1 MAFYE
6 CARCNYKVRRNSD
19 MIRHLNRKTK
29 CVKKLES
36 YKLNDE
42 EIITL
47 SMILHKDNSENII
60 NIKNNID
67 NSKIKLNIDHNNLNN
82 LNNYDTPENKDEYK
96 KNIDKINE
104 ITHKD
109 NICEY
114 CNKTFSRYD
123 NLKRHQKNFCKN
135 IYNYSENENDKNN
148 IHNIESLNN
157 ANINSVKNITNIENQ
172 TNNQTNN
179 IIIINANN
187 DKLKPFDGEWTVE
200 HIDSYLHQIILLSE
214 TKYTDLLDEILKN
227 KENLN
232 VIIEKDSNNGLVYKN
247 EKELYVNMKVK
258 EIVDMSMQKLYDQLN
273 IFYKN
278 LIDHKVNNKFNS
290 HLIENEKKI
299 LDDKF
304 EDFCNNNDTKNIV
317 NSLFTNIY
325 EKNKEE
331 AIEMADKI
339 LVNKKIGY

>member
-42 EIITL
+42 EIINL
-47 SMILHKDNSENII
+47 SMILHKDNNENI
-60 NIKNNID
+60 
-67 NSKIKLNIDHNNLNN
+67 SKIKLNINDNNLNN
-82 LNNYDTPENKDEYK
+82 KIENENENKYEKNKDDSK
-96 KNIDKINE
+96 KNIDKIIE
-104 ITHKD
+104 ITNKN

-135 IYNYSENENDKNN
+135 NESEIETNN
-148 IHNIESLNN
+148 IQNIESQNN
-157 ANINSVKNITNIENQ
+157 GSINTIKNITNIENQ

-179 IIIINANN
+179 IIIINTNN
-187 DKLKPFDGEWTVE
+187 DKLKPFDGDWTVE

-232 VIIEKDSNNGLVYKN
+232 VIIEKDSNSGLVYKN

-258 EIVDMSMQKLYDQLN
+258 EIVDISMQKLYDQLN

-278 LIDHKVNNKFNS
+278 LIDHKINNKFNS

-317 NSLFTNIY
+317 NNLFTNIY

-331 AIEMADKI
+331 ALEIADKI
-339 LVNKKIGY
+339 LINKKIGY

>member
-1 MAFYE
+1 MKRHLE
-6 CARCNYKVRRNSD
+6 RKVKCARN
-19 MIRHLNRKTK
+19 I
-29 CVKKLES
+29 ES
-36 YKLNDE
+36 IKYNDE
-42 EIITL
+42 EIYNL
-47 SMILHKDNSENII
+47 SMVIHKNEKIDNDKPIKKDLLCIYCNKSFTRLDNLKKHEKNTCKFKNSENIDSNKNI
-60 NIKNNID
+60 ENYKNTINIENNIKNID
-67 NSKIKLNIDHNNLNN
+67 NKLSM
-82 LNNYDTPENKDEYK
+82 
-96 KNIDKINE
+96 
-104 ITHKD
+104 D
-109 NICEY
+109 NQ
-114 CNKTFSRYD
+114 T
-123 NLKRHQKNFCKN
+123 
-135 IYNYSENENDKNN
+135 N
-148 IHNIESLNN
+148 IHNKTYIE
-157 ANINSVKNITNIENQ
+157 
-172 TNNQTNN
+172 NQTNN
-179 IIIINANN
+179 IIIINPNSN
-187 DKLKPFDGEWTVE
+187 LQPFDNNWTIE
-200 HIDSYLHQIILLSE
+200 HIDNYLRQLILLSDN
-214 TKYTDLLDEILKN
+214 KYTNLLDEILKN

-258 EIVDMSMQKLYDQLN
+258 EIVDISMQKLYDQLN

-304 EDFCNNNDTKNIV
+304 EDFCNNTDTKNIV

>member
-29 CVKKLES
+29 CIKKLES
-36 YKLNDE
+36 YKLSDE
-42 EIITL
+42 EIINL
-47 SMILHKDNSENII
+47 SMILHKDNNENIY
-60 NIKNNID
+60 
-67 NSKIKLNIDHNNLNN
+67 KIKLNIDNNNLNN
-82 LNNYDTPENKDEYK
+82 EIKIENEIENKNVKIKDESK
-96 KNIDKINE
+96 KNIDKIIE
-104 ITHKD
+104 ITNKN

-135 IYNYSENENDKNN
+135 NESENETNN
-148 IHNIESLNN
+148 IQNIESQNN
-157 ANINSVKNITNIENQ
+157 GNINTIKNITNIENQ

-179 IIIINANN
+179 IIIINANH

-258 EIVDMSMQKLYDQLN
+258 EIVDISMQKLYDQLN

-304 EDFCNNNDTKNIV
+304 EDFCNNTDTKNIV

-331 AIEMADKI
+331 ALEVADKI

>member
-36 YKLNDE
+36 YKLSDE
-42 EIITL
+42 EIISL
-47 SMILHKDNSENII
+47 SMILHKDNNESI
-60 NIKNNID
+60 
-67 NSKIKLNIDHNNLNN
+67 SKIKLNTDGNNLNN
-82 LNNYDTPENKDEYK
+82 EIKIENENENENKYIKIKDESK
-96 KNIDKINE
+96 KNIDKIIE
-104 ITHKD
+104 ITNKN

-135 IYNYSENENDKNN
+135 NDIENDTNN
-148 IHNIESLNN
+148 IQNIESQNN
-157 ANINSVKNITNIENQ
+157 GSINTIKNITNIENQ

-179 IIIINANN
+179 IIIINTNN
-187 DKLKPFDGEWTVE
+187 DKLKPFDGDWTVE

-258 EIVDMSMQKLYDQLN
+258 EIVDISMQKLYDQLN

-304 EDFCNNNDTKNIV
+304 EDFCNNTDTKNIV

-331 AIEMADKI
+331 ALEVADKI

>member
-29 CVKKLES
+29 CIKKLES
-36 YKLNDE
+36 YKLSDE
-42 EIITL
+42 EIINL
-47 SMILHKDNSENII
+47 SMILHKDNNENIY
-60 NIKNNID
+60 
-67 NSKIKLNIDHNNLNN
+67 KIKLNIDNNNLNN
-82 LNNYDTPENKDEYK
+82 EIKIENEIENKNVKIKDESK
-96 KNIDKINE
+96 KNIDKIIE
-104 ITHKD
+104 ITNKN

-135 IYNYSENENDKNN
+135 NESENETNN
-148 IHNIESLNN
+148 IQNIESQNN
-157 ANINSVKNITNIENQ
+157 GNINTIKNITNIENQ

-258 EIVDMSMQKLYDQLN
+258 EIVDISMQKLYDQLN

-304 EDFCNNNDTKNIV
+304 EDFCNNTDTKNIV

-331 AIEMADKI
+331 ALEVADKI

>member
-1 MAFYE
+1 M
-6 CARCNYKVRRNSD
+6 K
-19 MIRHLNRKTK
+19 RHLNRKVK
-29 CVKKLES
+29 CPKNIEAYNYS
-36 YKLNDE
+36 DE
-42 EIITL
+42 DLYNLSFIVHSEDQIIC
-47 SMILHKDNSENII
+47 
-60 NIKNNID
+60 
-67 NSKIKLNIDHNNLNN
+67 NNLEEDVGKI
-82 LNNYDTPENKDEYK
+82 LCNYCLKV
-96 KNIDKINE
+96 
-104 ITHKD
+104 
-109 NICEY
+109 
-114 CNKTFSRYD
+114 FSRPD
-123 NLKRHQKNFCKN
+123 NVKRHQKNFCKKINYNNLNKTGN
-135 IYNYSENENDKNN
+135 I
-148 IHNIESLNN
+148 
-157 ANINSVKNITNIENQ
+157 INNITNIDNH
-172 TNNQTNN
+172 TNNQTNNN

-187 DKLKPFDGEWTVE
+187 TTLKPFDGDWAIE
-200 HIDSYLHQIILLSE
+200 HIDSYLRQIILLSE

-258 EIVDMSMQKLYDQLN
+258 EIVDISMQKLYYQLN

-304 EDFCNNNDTKNIV
+304 EDFCNNTDTKNIV

-331 AIEMADKI
+331 ALEVADKI